1 MAGPCIATEIPPE
14 IFINICQDLPPSDL
28 LSLAQVC
35 KKFYGYLCSTHSR
48 PTQEIWRNSRLQF
61 LHYVKMPPPDNM
73 DERQYVKLLSE
84 RGCQFCKR
92 PRIRRIYWAFR
103 VRCCKPCLSER
114 TMSPKNRPAN
124 LYWKDDVYRVYNEYL
139 KLDPDERK
147 DWLINKRKEG
157 RQKMEEVAQ
166 REIEH
171 ENEYWV
177 KSSENEKKR
186 EERASTIESM
196 IKKERNEFG
205 LLRFKMPIVEQCMVY
220 NKAIMSSST
229 HTFTNRAWIG
239 LKNKLIPEYT
249 KLAASHRTQRQ
260 AAEKLFSYD
269 VAVQTR
275 QMDIL
280 KLIFDLPRPDSDQPV
295 VAITNNNNNNNNNN
309 INNNYNNTT
318 TTTSSSTS
326 STSTTTTTTTIDQ
339 NQNQNQNQND
349 INSDNITHSQFE
361 THLIK
366 YLPWCP
372 TFQNLPF
379 TDNDPRNLWDDEFLI
394 LSLIPQLR
402 AEAIHLKNNPA
413 PPFTV
418 CGSFLHKRSGNKRV
432 YRCKLCHYPE
442 GASQLYSF
450 YEIRLH
456 LIRSPHKIYVIKDDM
471 IEVVTEIFDNAE
483 NAQEFPRNKP
493 EIFFAAGFN
502 VNLIVN
508 L

>member
-1 MAGPCIATEIPPE
+1 IPPE

-35 KKFYGYLCSTHSR
+35 KKFYGYLCSINSK
-48 PTQEIWRNSRLQF
+48 PTQEIWRNSRSQF
-61 LHYVKMPPPDNM
+61 LPYVKMPPPDNM
-73 DERQYVKLLSE
+73 DERRYVKLLAE

-92 PRIRRIYWAFR
+92 RRIRRIYWAFR
-103 VRCCKPCLSER
+103 VRCCKPCLNQIRRDLLSR
-114 TMSPKNRPAN
+114 YSIPDDILRGLTYTTGFYKWGWDQSPKNRPAN
-124 LYWKDDVYRVYNEYL
+124 LYWRDDVYQVYNEYL

-147 DWLINKRKEG
+147 DWLLNKRKEG
-157 RQKMEEVAQ
+157 RQKMEDVAQ

-196 IKKERNEFG
+196 IKNERNEYG

-229 HTFTNRAWIG
+229 HTFTKRAWIG

-249 KLAASHRTQRQ
+249 KLAATHRAQRQ

-280 KLIFDLPRPDSDQPV
+280 KLIFDLPHSDSDQPV
-295 VAITNNNNNNNNNN
+295 AAAIT
-309 INNNYNNTT
+309 TT
-318 TTTSSSTS
+318 
-326 STSTTTTTTTIDQ
+326 D
-339 NQNQNQNQND
+339 QNQND

-372 TFQNLPF
+372 SFQNLPF
-379 TDNDPRNLWDDEFLI
+379 TDNDPRNLWDEVYLI
-394 LSLIPQLR
+394 TSLIPQLR
-402 AEAIHLKNNPA
+402 AETIQLKNNPA
-413 PPFTV
+413 PPFTP
-418 CGSFLHKRSGNKRV
+418 CGAFLHRRSGNKRV
-432 YRCKLCHYPE
+432 YKCKLCNNHPE
-442 GASQLYSF
+442 RAARLYSF

-456 LIRSPHKIYVIKDDM
+456 LIRSSHKINVIKDDM
-471 IEVVTEIFDNAE
+471 IEVVSEAFDNAE
-483 NAQEFPRNKP
+483 IAQEIPRNKP